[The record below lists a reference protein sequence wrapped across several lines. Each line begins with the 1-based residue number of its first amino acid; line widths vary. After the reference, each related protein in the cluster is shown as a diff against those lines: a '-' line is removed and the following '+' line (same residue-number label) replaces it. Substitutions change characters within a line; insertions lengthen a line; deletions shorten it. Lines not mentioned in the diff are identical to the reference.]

1 MNSLRISFLGP
12 SVFKFLSDSLFVRFS
27 YFVGSCYYVGL
38 NYVGLNYV
46 GLTLSRSFRI
56 SFMLSFSFSL
66 FLSDF
71 QQPGT

>member
-12 SVFKFLSDSLFVRFS
+12 SAFEFLSDSLFVRFS
-27 YFVGSCYYVGL
+27 CFVGSCY
-38 NYVGLNYV
+38 YV

-56 SFMLSFSFSL
+56 SFVLSFSFSL